1 MAEAEEV
8 FDVRAAARYLRVH
21 EETIRRLAR
30 QGRIPAF
37 RVGKKW
43 RINRG
48 ALDRWA
54 EAQRPARPAARVLVV
69 DDDAAVRE
77 TIGRTLAGE
86 GMEVIPAGNGVE
98 ALGELARRR
107 PDVVLLDLKLPGAD
121 GATVLREIRRSYG
134 PLPVIIIT
142 GYPDG
147 ELMREAMRFTPL
159 LLLAKPVG
167 PEQVL
172 QAVRLALDGSMSEAA
187 GRKSK
192 A

>member
-1 MAEAEEV
+1 MAQAEEV
-8 FDVRAAARYLRVH
+8 FDARGAARYLRVH

-30 QGRIPAF
+30 KGQIPAY

-43 RINRG
+43 RINRS

-54 EAQRPARPAARVLVV
+54 ESQRPGKRTARVLVI

-86 GMEVIPAGNGVE
+86 GMEVAAAGNGIE
-98 ALGELARRR
+98 ALGVLADRR

-121 GATVLREIRRSYG
+121 GPMVLREIRRSYG

-147 ELMREAMRFTPL
+147 ELMLEAMRFSPL
-159 LLLAKPVG
+159 LLLAKPAA

-172 QAVRLALDGSMSEAA
+172 EAVRLALDGSRSEAA
-187 GRKSK
+187 GGQ
-192 A
+192 